1 MERLEKLLLTSAAVG
16 TATTIGL
23 TAATVNRLYGMP
35 EGTMIEG
42 KEVASL
48 MVECYSPIF
57 IGMIPMA
64 TVAIR
69 EAYKDIKQMFDY
81 QK

>member
-1 MERLEKLLLTSAAVG
+1 
-16 TATTIGL
+16 
-23 TAATVNRLYGMP
+23 
-35 EGTMIEG
+35 MIEG